1 MDCSAS
7 TKSAY
12 LHWSI
17 SAPSADLLTCR
28 RRLADRAQTLPQT
41 LPQTLARQEGRK
53 GAVLPEDGE
62 RGALET
68 NPTGKPQNA
77 HFLVRLWMVGR
88 TCFIRFSGRH
98 KPNPSGEKRN
108 GI

>member
-17 SAPSADLLTCR
+17 STASADLLTCR

-53 GAVLPEDGE
+53 GIVLPEDGE
-62 RGALET
+62 RGAWET
-68 NPTGKPQNA
+68 NPTGEPQNA
-77 HFLVRLWMVGR
+77 HFLVQVWMVGR
-88 TCFIRFSGRH
+88 TCFISFSGRQS
-98 KPNPSGEKRN
+98 PNPSGEKCD
-108 GI
+108 GV